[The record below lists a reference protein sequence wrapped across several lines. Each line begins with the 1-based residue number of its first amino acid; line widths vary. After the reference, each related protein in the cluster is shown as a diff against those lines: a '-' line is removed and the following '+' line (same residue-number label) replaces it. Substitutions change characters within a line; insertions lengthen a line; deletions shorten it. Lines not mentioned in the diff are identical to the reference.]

1 MARNVSGR
9 PAFVLMGDPP
19 KVGSFLSELHARDL
33 AILMIIG
40 PPRSD
45 LDEASRAFLDAP
57 GHPFSVITETA
68 LLEGGDLAG
77 IVDRVRRWSDR
88 YRIAGVFGASAVFAE
103 AAAVVADGLGLPGVG
118 MRAAR
123 VCRDKLLQ
131 RLYLG
136 AWSPES
142 RLATAESGPAAVEW
156 AARSLPVVVK
166 PLHLSSSVGVRQFDD
181 ANALARHLDRL
192 GPGDRLLIEPR
203 VNGREYNV
211 DIITVQGRPVF
222 SAVTQKG
229 TNEQSTPFFAELVHT
244 IPPINL
250 NERENT
256 RLLET
261 AADVV
266 RRLRFETGWAHAEYR
281 LDETGEPV
289 LMEIAA
295 RPPGDG
301 CMALF
306 HLATGRPLESLLV
319 DAALGDDVV
328 YPEPRRRARQVYFD
342 HAPGILRD
350 VTVNWPSDVSTRWLC
365 PAGIWPPPRPLP
377 RHAPPTLHEVMVQ
390 KERGASLQPI
400 ADSGHRAVTAL
411 FDAPL
416 DADIDLLEA
425 QVRDAVTLQIETRRP
440 HRSIPGGVVGRLP
453 ARDRSGSGNA
463 M

>member
-1 MARNVSGR
+1 MTRDVIR
-9 PAFVLMGDPP
+9 RRAFVLMGDPP
-19 KVGSFLSELHARDL
+19 KVGGFLADLHSRDL
-33 AILMIIG
+33 AILMITG

-45 LDEASRAFLDAP
+45 LDEASRAFLDVP
-57 GHPFSVITETA
+57 DHPFSVIDETA
-68 LLEGGDLAG
+68 LLEGDDLAG
-77 IVDRVRRWSDR
+77 IVDRIRRWSDR
-88 YRIAGVFGASAVFAE
+88 YSIAGIFGASAVFAE
-103 AAAVVADGLGLPGVG
+103 AAAIVADGLGIPGVG

-131 RLYLG
+131 RHYLG

-142 RLATAESGPAAVEW
+142 RLATAESGDEAVEW
-156 AARSLPVVVK
+156 AAKSLPVVVK

-181 ANALARHLDRL
+181 ATALARHLGRL

-211 DIITVQGRPVF
+211 DIITVRGRPVF
-222 SAVTQKG
+222 SAITQKG

-244 IPPINL
+244 IPPVNL
-250 NERENT
+250 NERENE

-261 AADVV
+261 ARDVV
-266 RRLRFETGWAHAEYR
+266 RHLRFETGWAHAEYR
-281 LDETGEPV
+281 LNEAGEPV

-306 HLATGRPLESLLV
+306 HLATGHPFESLLIE
-319 DAALGDDVV
+319 AALGKEVA
-328 YPEPRRRARQVYFD
+328 YPEPRRRVRQVYFD

-350 VTVNWPSDVSTRWLC
+350 VTVEWPPDVSTRWLC

-390 KERGASLQPI
+390 KNQHATLRPI

-411 FDAPL
+411 FDAPF
-416 DADIDLLEA
+416 DADIDLLDA
-425 QVRDAVTLQIETRRP
+425 QVRDAVTLHIETHPPRR
-440 HRSIPGGVVGRLP
+440 SVPGGRP
-453 ARDRSGSGNA
+453 PTRDRSGSGTA